1 MTTTA
6 ISQISKATTATLEE
20 ALRAYNAGDV
30 DLALPLFELV
40 VERQPLSVDAL
51 VGLGL
56 SYWRLKRVE
65 EGEAV
70 LRKALAINPR
80 DVNALRGLGLILYSS
95 FEFDEA
101 RSTLDRCVK
110 IDPKQHQAWLTLGLI
125 QQRTKDLV
133 GAEASFK
140 KALDLQPGY
149 PEAMNNLG
157 TVYLE
162 QGQLGLARALFMGA
176 IKAKP
181 TLVDAYRSLAKALR
195 EMGTDLEALVVLKRA
210 ARLDPTSATVWN
222 EIGGLY
228 RDLSDTTRAIAA
240 YEKAIEV
247 DPTYVDA
254 KGNLSCVFAND
265 GRYREAQKLCAELAE
280 QDPTAIGVRIR
291 KALIIPAIMESNEGI
306 SQSREELHAA
316 LDDLRDQS
324 GTIEDPLG
332 QVGATNFYLAYHG
345 YNDRD
350 LQRKTAEIFRQFIPS
365 LTHEAPHIGRR
376 RREGKIRLGICS
388 RHLSFHTIGILWAD
402 LFARLDREKF
412 EISLF
417 HTQPLA
423 HRIPQSL
430 IQRVDHEF
438 RLPINMN
445 GAREIIEGQELD
457 ILYYPDLGMEPLT
470 YFLAFNR
477 LAPIQ
482 CTTWGHPL
490 TTGIS
495 TMDYFVSSTELEL
508 PHAQEHYTEQLVK
521 LDTLNTFYL
530 RPEAQEVIT
539 RDSLGVRPDSTLY
552 MCPQTLFKFHPDF
565 DTIIHG
571 VLDGDPNGELLL
583 LEGTCAYHSTL
594 IKERLKR
601 NVPGVFNRIRF
612 IPRLSHDG
620 FLGLIKMADV
630 MLDPIHFGG
639 GSTTIQALSFGTP
652 VVTLPSEFL
661 RARISYACY
670 RHMGVESLI
679 AKDIDDYCRIAV
691 ELGRNAEMRVTTRN
705 ELYEKSSVLYSNG
718 KVVTECED
726 FLLEVFHK
734 GERRG
739 GA

>member
-1 MTTTA
+1 MATNA
-6 ISQISKATTATLEE
+6 LSQTSHASAASLEE

-30 DLALPLFELV
+30 EIAIPLFELV
-40 VERQPLSVDAL
+40 LERQPLSVESL

-56 SYWRLKRVE
+56 SYWRLNRIA
-65 EGEAV
+65 EGEET

-95 FEFDEA
+95 LALEEA
-101 RSTLDRCVK
+101 HDVLDRCVE
-110 IDPKQHQAWLTLGLI
+110 IDPKQPQAWLTLGLI
-125 QQRTKDLV
+125 QQRSEDVV

-140 KALDLQPGY
+140 KALELQPGY

-162 QGQLGLARALFMGA
+162 QRQFGIARALFMEA
-176 IKAKP
+176 IKGKP
-181 TLVDAYRSLAKALR
+181 TLVDAYRSLAKLLR
-195 EMGTDLEALVVLKRA
+195 EMGSDLEALAILKRGV
-210 ARLDPTSATVWN
+210 RLEPTNANAWN

-228 RDLSDTTRAIAA
+228 RDLSDTPRSIAA
-240 YEKAIEV
+240 YKKAIEV
-247 DPTYVDA
+247 DPKHVDA
-254 KGNLSCVFAND
+254 MGNLSCVFAND
-265 GRYREAQKLCAELAE
+265 GQYRDAQQLCGTLLEI
-280 QDPTAIGVRIR
+280 DPKMMGVRVR
-291 KALIIPAIMESNEGI
+291 KALIIPAIMDSHESI
-306 SQSREELHAA
+306 VRSREELHVA
-316 LDDLRDQS
+316 LDDIRNYK
-324 GTIEDPLG
+324 GKIEDPLG
-332 QVGATNFYLAYHG
+332 QVGSTNFYLAYHG
-345 YNDRD
+345 CNDSE
-350 LQRKTAEIFRQFIPS
+350 LQKKTADIFREVTPV
-365 LTHEAPHIGRR
+365 LNYEAPHIGRR

-402 LFARLDREKF
+402 LFARLDRNTF

-438 RLPINMN
+438 RLPLKLQA
-445 GAREIIEGQELD
+445 AREVIEGQELD

-477 LAPIQ
+477 LAPVQ

-495 TMDYFVSSTELEL
+495 TVDYFVSSKELEL
-508 PHAQEHYTEQLVK
+508 PHAQEHYTEELVK

-530 RPEAQEVIT
+530 RPEAREVIT
-539 RDSLGVRPDSTLY
+539 RESLGVRKDSTLY

-565 DTIIHG
+565 DKIIHG
-571 VLDGDPNGELLL
+571 VLDGDPNGELVL
-583 LEGTCAYHSTL
+583 LEGTCAHHSTL
-594 IKERLKR
+594 IKERLRR
-601 NVPGVFNRIRF
+601 NVPGVMNRIRF
-612 IPRLSHDG
+612 IPRLSHEG

-691 ELGRNAEMRVTTRN
+691 ELGRDQQLRLATRN
-705 ELYEKSSVLYSNG
+705 ELYEKSEVLYSNE
-718 KVVTECED
+718 KVVAECER
-726 FLLEVFHK
+726 FLLDVFQK
-734 GERRG
+734 RG
-739 GA
+739 G

>member
-1 MTTTA
+1 MNAKALAQT
-6 ISQISKATTATLEE
+6 SKETTATLEQ
-20 ALRAYNAGDV
+20 ALRAYNVGDIDV
-30 DLALPLFELV
+30 AVPLFELIL
-40 VERQPLSVDAL
+40 EGQPLSVDAL

-56 SYWRLKRVE
+56 SYWRLDRSG
-65 EGEAV
+65 EGEEV

-80 DVNALRGLGLILYSS
+80 DVNALRGLGLVLYSAS
-95 FEFDEA
+95 KLDEA
-101 RSTLDRCVK
+101 GELLDRCVAT
-110 IDPKQHQAWLTLGLI
+110 DPRQHQAWLTLGLI
-125 QQRTKDLV
+125 QQRTEDLA
-133 GAEASFK
+133 GAETSFK
-140 KALDLQPGY
+140 KALELEPHY
-149 PEAMNNLG
+149 AEAMNNLG

-162 QGQLGLARALFMGA
+162 QRQFGLARALFMEA
-176 IKAKP
+176 IKERP
-181 TLVDAYRSLAKALR
+181 SLVDAYRSLAKLFR
-195 EMGTDLEALVVLKRA
+195 EMGTDMEALAILKRA
-210 ARLDPTSATVWN
+210 VRIEPTNANAWN

-228 RDLSDTTRAIAA
+228 RDMSDTPRSIAA

-247 DPTYVDA
+247 DPKHVDA

-265 GRYREAQKLCAELAE
+265 GQYREAQKLCGDLLEI
-280 QDPTAIGVRIR
+280 DPKAMGVRVR

-306 SQSREELHAA
+306 TRTREELHAA
-316 LDDLRDQS
+316 LDDLKNYS

-332 QVGATNFYLAYHG
+332 QVGSTNFYLAYHG
-345 YNDRD
+345 YNDRE
-350 LQRKTAEIFRQFIPS
+350 LQKKTADIFRQFTPI
-365 LTHEAPHIGRR
+365 LTYEAPHIGRR

-402 LFARLDREKF
+402 LFARLDRDRF

-438 RLPINMN
+438 RLPIDMKA
-445 GAREIIEGQELD
+445 AREVIQGQELD

-477 LAPIQ
+477 LAPVQ

-495 TMDYFVSSTELEL
+495 TIDYFVSSKELEL
-508 PHAQEHYTEQLVK
+508 PHAQDHYTEELVK
-521 LDTLNTFYL
+521 LDTLNTYYL
-530 RPEAQEVIT
+530 RPEAREIVT
-539 RDSLGVRPDSTLY
+539 RDSLGVGADANVY

-565 DTIIHG
+565 DRIVQG
-571 VLDGDPNGELLL
+571 VLEGDPKGELVL
-583 LEGTCAYHSTL
+583 LEGTCAHHSTL
-594 IKERLKR
+594 IKERLQR
-601 NVPGVFNRIRF
+601 NVPGVMDRIRF
-612 IPRLSHDG
+612 IPRLSHEG

-679 AKDIDDYCRIAV
+679 AQDIDDYCRIAV
-691 ELGRNAEMRVTTRN
+691 ELGRNNDLREATRK
-705 ELYEKSSVLYSNG
+705 ELVEKSSVLYSNQR
-718 KVVTECED
+718 VVTECEQ
-726 FLLEVFHK
+726 FLLDVFQKH
-734 GERRG
+734 G
-739 GA
+739 G